1 MNNDV
6 HNLISTLRK
15 ACSLALEALMLQPQI
30 AAWTPEQAAMRVLAK
45 RILRR
50 ALAEAEN
57 VKFGIGSRQEGNDE
71 HRENQD

>member
-50 ALAEAEN
+50 ALAEAEK
-57 VKFGIGSRQEGNDE
+57 VKFGIGSRQEGKNDG
-71 HRENQD
+71 RQDRD